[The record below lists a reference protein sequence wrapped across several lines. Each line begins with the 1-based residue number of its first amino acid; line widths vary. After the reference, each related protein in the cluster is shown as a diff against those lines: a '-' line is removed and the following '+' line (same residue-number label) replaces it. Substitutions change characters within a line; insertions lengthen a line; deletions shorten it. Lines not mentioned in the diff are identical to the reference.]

1 LTRRG
6 RGPDTCIPKSGG
18 RDDGAAPGTSRVTDF
33 ARLLLAHPLVERA
46 ILVLIIVNAITLG
59 LETSAGVRAVAEPW
73 LAMFDRAV
81 LAVFVAE
88 IALRLLA
95 NRARFFLDPW
105 SVFDFVVVGASLF
118 PATGSLSVLRALRV
132 LRVLRLITAVPSLRR
147 VVAAL
152 VGALPGLGSI
162 MLLLALLLYVFAVMA
177 TELYGAAFP
186 EKFGTLGGSIYTLF
200 QLMTLDGWSGEIVRP
215 VMQVAPYSWVF
226 FIGFIVATS
235 FTLFNLFIG
244 VVVSAMQSEH
254 EREELAAAAASVTL
268 PDIMEELRALRRE
281 LERIRAAEGGE
292 QLLLPVRDTRT

>member
-1 LTRRG
+1 MTELANR
-6 RGPDTCIPKSGG
+6 I
-18 RDDGAAPGTSRVTDF
+18 
-33 ARLLLAHPLVERA
+33 LAHPIIERA
-46 ILVLIIVNAITLG
+46 VLALIVVNAVTLG
-59 LETSAGVRAVAEPW
+59 LETSEQVRAVAGTA
-73 LAMFDRAV
+73 LGLFDRAV

-95 NRARFFLDPW
+95 QRTRFFLDPW
-105 SVFDFVVVGASLF
+105 SVFDFVVVAASLF
-118 PATGSLSVLRALRV
+118 PATGNLSVLRALRV

-147 VVAAL
+147 VVGAL

-162 MLLLALLLYVFAVMA
+162 IMLLALLLYVFGVMA
-177 TELYGAAFP
+177 TELYGEAFP
-186 EKFGTLGGSIYTLF
+186 DKFGTLGASIYSLF

-254 EREELAAAAASVTL
+254 EREALAEASGSVTL
-268 PDIMEELRALRRE
+268 PDIMEELRALRADVERLRRE
-281 LERIRAAEGGE
+281 PEPGGR
-292 QLLLPVRDTRT
+292 LV